1 MKQLLR
7 SMSATSKAAFAEQ
20 AANKPAL
27 LFQIAV
33 MIFNDLA
40 WVGFWV
46 IFFRTSGT
54 IGGWDRSKVLLLQA
68 VLTTSGGIVLGL
80 LSNARHLGRLVSEG
94 LLDEALTLPVHPLGH
109 LLFRRV
115 EPTNL
120 GDTIFGVAL
129 FAIAGNPTPARTL
142 VYVGSV
148 FGSVVLL
155 TSFLVLVGSLSF
167 FGGGKDS
174 GDLGFNTILILSN
187 YPLDLFGGG
196 ARLLMYTLIPAAF
209 VSTVPAQLIDDFQ
222 PRLALLMAGAAMA
235 FAAMAYL
242 TFTLGLRRYSSGSIW
257 TRT

>member
-1 MKQLLR
+1 MKQFVR
-7 SMSATSKAAFAEQ
+7 SLSATSRAAFAEQ

-40 WVGFWV
+40 WVGFWL
-46 IFFRTSGT
+46 IFFRSSGT
-54 IGGWDRSKVLLLQA
+54 IGGWDRSTVLLLQA
-68 VLTTSGGIVLGL
+68 VLTTSGGIVLGV

-94 LLDEALTLPVHPLGH
+94 RLDEALTLPVHPLGY

-129 FAIAGNPTPARTL
+129 FAVVGNPTPMRTL
-142 VYVGSV
+142 VYLGSV
-148 FGSVVLL
+148 CGSVILL

-167 FGGGKDS
+167 FGGGSDS
-174 GDLGFNTILILSN
+174 SDLGFNTILTLSN

-196 ARLLMYTLIPAAF
+196 ARLLMYSVVPAAF
-209 VSTVPAQLIDDFQ
+209 VSTVPAQLIDNFQ
-222 PRLALLMAGAAMA
+222 PRLALSMAGAVMV
-235 FAAMAYL
+235 FAVAAYT

-257 TRT
+257 TRS